1 MQIRIH
7 IAKPVVN
14 YILRSNKMIA
24 INVLALSVFKILSD
38 FYRKTESLFCICR
51 ISTLFVILNFL
62 SKEFS
67 GLGNVIDIYND

>member
-1 MQIRIH
+1 
-7 IAKPVVN
+7 
-14 YILRSNKMIA
+14 MIA
-24 INVLALSVFKILSD
+24 INVVALSVFKMLAD